1 MKNLMYFLLCN
12 VIIVAL
18 VILTSCNRHED
29 GEPVKPEPFTKEQ
42 AWDSLMKAATG
53 TAVTGKLTGVA
64 VAGKLTGTAVAGKP
78 TGTAAIK
85 FTSSSSKDTSSARAR
100 MSEQAQRELIIWST
114 AGGL

>member
-1 MKNLMYFLLCN
+1 MKNLMYFLLCD

-29 GEPVKPEPFTKEQ
+29 GAPVQPEPFAKEQ

-53 TAVTGKLTGVA
+53 MAVAGKSTGVA
-64 VAGKLTGTAVAGKP
+64 VAGKSTGA
-78 TGTAAIK
+78 AAIK
-85 FTSSSSKDTSSARAR
+85 FTASSGKDTSSARAR
-100 MSEQAQRELIIWST
+100 ISEQAQRELIIWST

>member
-1 MKNLMYFLLCN
+1 MKNLMYFLLCD

-29 GEPVKPEPFTKEQ
+29 GAPVQPEPFAKEQ

-53 TAVTGKLTGVA
+53 MT
-64 VAGKLTGTAVAGKP
+64 VAGKSTGA
-78 TGTAAIK
+78 AAIK
-85 FTSSSSKDTSSARAR
+85 FTASSGKDTSSARAR
-100 MSEQAQRELIIWST
+100 ISEQAQRELIIWST

>member
-1 MKNLMYFLLCN
+1 MKNLMYFLLCD

-29 GEPVKPEPFTKEQ
+29 GAPVQPEPFAKEQ

-53 TAVTGKLTGVA
+53 MA
-64 VAGKLTGTAVAGKP
+64 VAGKSTGA
-78 TGTAAIK
+78 AAIK
-85 FTSSSSKDTSSARAR
+85 FTASSGKDTSSARAR
-100 MSEQAQRELIIWST
+100 ISEQAQRELIIWST

>member
-29 GEPVKPEPFTKEQ
+29 GELVKPEPFTKEQ
-42 AWDSLMKAATG
+42 AWDSLMKAA
-53 TAVTGKLTGVA
+53 
-64 VAGKLTGTAVAGKP
+64 TGTAVAGKP

>member
-1 MKNLMYFLLCN
+1 MKNLMYFLLCD

-29 GEPVKPEPFTKEQ
+29 GAPVQPEPFAKEQ

-53 TAVTGKLTGVA
+53 MAVAGKLTETAVTGKLI
-64 VAGKLTGTAVAGKP
+64 
-78 TGTAAIK
+78 GTAAIK
-85 FTSSSSKDTSSARAR
+85 FSTSSSKDTSSARAR

>member
-1 MKNLMYFLLCN
+1 MKNLMYFLLCD

-29 GEPVKPEPFTKEQ
+29 DAPVQPEPFAKEQ
-42 AWDSLMKAATG
+42 AWDSLMKAATE
-53 TAVTGKLTGVA
+53 TAVTGKLI
-64 VAGKLTGTAVAGKP
+64 GTSVAGKP

-85 FTSSSSKDTSSARAR
+85 FTTSSSKDTSSARAR